1 MKLHESDRLDAGP
14 ESRQGYRCGPSCYL
28 KKGRFEP
35 GPISGVPEPRETG
48 DRLASGRLM
57 IDRDVP
63 RFSTGELLR
72 CGTGWLGNLE
82 RIAHTY
88 TYATTLPA
96 QCEAVKSRGARFGV
110 SLWLDGGRKFDGLRG
125 HFTPRWWEI
134 DRADPAVRS
143 NPEIVQDFR
152 HPGTRR
158 SQQSTSASALGGSR
172 RSETERIET
181 TVVCA

>member
-82 RIAHTY
+82 RIAR
-88 TYATTLPA
+88 TLTPM
-96 QCEAVKSRGARFGV
+96 QLLYLRNVKLSN
-110 SLWLDGGRKFDGLRG
+110 
-125 HFTPRWWEI
+125 
-134 DRADPAVRS
+134 RAAHD
-143 NPEIVQDFR
+143 
-152 HPGTRR
+152 
-158 SQQSTSASALGGSR
+158 SA
-172 RSETERIET
+172 
-181 TVVCA
+181 